1 MALIHS
7 QTRRHMIIWNIKE
20 IFMFMI
26 QVGVKT
32 KFNYDLQGLLVTEII
47 YQSLVLL
54 LLTFCLLLLPL
65 WESVIVLSFV
75 VRYFMSI
82 LVLQSS
88 WWGRESW
95 LLCLICLPDVSWW
108 LSGSSSRCHGVVC
121 GFLIV
126 VFPDHTHLLFL
137 NIKISSPLTCL
148 INEYLEEKLP
158 TYWFNLHR
166 IGLSSGFIIFF
177 FILHLDFVKK
187 TSLFLT

>member
-1 MALIHS
+1 
-7 QTRRHMIIWNIKE
+7 
-20 IFMFMI
+20 MFMI

-88 WWGRESW
+88 
-95 LLCLICLPDVSWW
+95 
-108 LSGSSSRCHGVVC
+108 
-121 GFLIV
+121 
-126 VFPDHTHLLFL
+126 
-137 NIKISSPLTCL
+137 
-148 INEYLEEKLP
+148 
-158 TYWFNLHR
+158 
-166 IGLSSGFIIFF
+166 
-177 FILHLDFVKK
+177 
-187 TSLFLT
+187 